1 MNENLHK
8 IGCGLMKKA
17 PNFYIAHEFDDFKKL
32 VEKQNLE
39 HRRIEKGTILTNK
52 NSINN
57 TAYYIVSGVMR
68 FSLIRED
75 GKEQTISLFGPGEIF
90 SIGVVKHNHK
100 MDYEMV
106 LTAFSDLEVYQC
118 DYLQLRKLAGDNPDL
133 VLRLLQSDCDFVSYL
148 LYLSTSLAFNSC
160 IMRVCDVLY
169 LSIPTE
175 IRNKEE
181 SASVEINQELLR
193 TFVGASRPEVERA
206 LRSLRQEKIIET
218 GRNHI
223 FISSI
228 KKLRDMCSSNL

>member
-1 MNENLHK
+1 
-8 IGCGLMKKA
+8 MKKT
-17 PNFYIAHEFDDFKKL
+17 PNFYIAHEFDDFKELFK
-32 VEKQNLE
+32 KQNFE
-39 HRRIEKGTILTNK
+39 HRKIEKGTVLTNK
-52 NSINN
+52 NAINN
-57 TAYYIVSGVMR
+57 TAYYIISGVMR

-75 GKEQTISLFGPGEIF
+75 GKEQTISLFGPGETF
-90 SIGVVKHNHK
+90 PIGVVKHNHK

-118 DYLQLRKLAGDNPDL
+118 DYLQLRKLAGDNPEL
-133 VLRLLQSDCDFVSYL
+133 ALKLLESDCDFVSYL

-175 IRNKEE
+175 MRNKQKD
-181 SASVEINQELLR
+181 ASVTINQELLT

-218 GRNHI
+218 GRNRI
-223 FISSI
+223 FIPNI
-228 KKLRDMCSSNL
+228 KKLRNMCSSNL